1 MSALTLQSTG
11 RRSLLRSESTVDQGC
26 TNHVAVLG
34 SGSLGTRAKKD
45 RETTA
50 MATVPVLE
58 EDSRNQMATNSG

>member
-1 MSALTLQSTG
+1 MSALTLQS
-11 RRSLLRSESTVDQGC
+11 RRSLLRSESTVDH
-26 TNHVAVLG
+26 HVAVLG

-58 EDSRNQMATNSG
+58 EDSRNEMATNSG